1 MSRVIGL
8 SGKASESNGKGRVA
22 VINRGAESEYKP
34 IFPVDIQALL
44 EKEAYPSLKKFLLFW
59 TMMDTIKLHGYTR
72 AAMSAIG
79 RATIGAWWKLSK
91 HDDWG
96 KSATERQRK
105 KLLKFYA
112 NQEREWDNI
121 KDYQSLAYKLTIGAQ
136 YLRFFGQVA
145 FLLVRNNAGQP
156 IGFDHLPGLVVPNVD
171 EFGYFK
177 DPAFVQY
184 PVKDPRIRTEFSNP
198 GDIVYIMNPDWEG
211 SPLGGSDIEALT
223 EYTLPLDLYLQTSA
237 REYMKNSNRPELIY
251 MLPQDISDEAFET
264 FVSLLNSKYGGPTN
278 TGRNPVA
285 VQGELKVERIDDLP
299 DGLPYLESRKDTREE
314 TLAVAG
320 VSGPM
325 LGLTESIS
333 SANIR
338 EARRQFHE
346 TTMEPLFKLVEGGLY
361 EQIHVREFGALGWM
375 FQFNNPDFMTAVER
389 ATVHMRY
396 IQFGVLNSNEAREEL
411 GRENREGGEEYAKPP
426 GMEEEQQGNPAEG
439 REDNPDD
446 PSETGEPTN
455 DDQDPPRGDQHDDET
470 DRALAALEA
479 NPFSTDT
486 FSPDNPQLGRWA
498 GPEIVAE
505 DVEEAEAIADSF
517 KTEVSGQLL
526 EEIRAWQKFAVGRVK
541 RGMKL
546 RSYRTE
552 HIPEDISELIQE
564 RLEGAQDVI
573 EVKDIFANVFGVVE
587 EVQNG

>member
-1 MSRVIGL
+1 MSRVLGL
-8 SGKASESNGKGRVA
+8 SRNVSTGDRRIA
-22 VINRGAESEYKP
+22 VIQRAAESEYRP
-34 IFPVDIQALL
+34 VFPADIQALF
-44 EKEAYPSLKKFLLFW
+44 KNEAYPSLKKFLLFW
-59 TMMDTIKLHGYTR
+59 TMMDTIKVHGYTR

-96 KSATERQRK
+96 EAATDEQRTR
-105 KLLKFYA
+105 LLRFYA

-121 KDYQSLAYKLTIGAQ
+121 KDYQSLAYKLTIGAE
-136 YLRFFGQVA
+136 YLRFFGQA
-145 FLLVRNNAGQP
+145 AYLLIRNNAGQT

-177 DPAFVQY
+177 SPAFIQY
-184 PVKDPRIRTEFSNP
+184 PVKDPRIRTEIDDP
-198 GDIVYIMNPDWEG
+198 GDIVFIMNPDWEG

-223 EYTLPLDLYLQTSA
+223 EYTLPLDLYLQTAA

-251 MLPQDISDEAFET
+251 MLPHDISDEAFDT
-264 FVSLLNSKYGGPTN
+264 FVSLLNSKYAGPQN
-278 TGRNPVA
+278 RGRNPVA
-285 VQGELKVERIDDLP
+285 VQGELKIERVDDLP
-299 DGLPYLESRKDTREE
+299 DSLPYIEARDDVREE

-320 VSGPM
+320 TSGPV
-325 LGLTESIS
+325 LGIGETLS

-346 TTMEPLFKLVEGGLY
+346 TTMEPLFKLVETALY
-361 EQIHVREFGALGWM
+361 EQVHVREFLSEGWV

-396 IQFGVLNSNEAREEL
+396 IQFGVLSPNEAREEL
-411 GRENREGGEEYAKPP
+411 GREDREGGDIYIMPSNVGQEPRGSPP
-426 GMEEEQQGNPAEG
+426 EG
-439 REDNPDD
+439 REDEEDS

-455 DDQDPPRGDQHDDET
+455 DDQDPPRGDDHDD
-470 DRALAALEA
+470 AARQLQELEA
-479 NPFSTDT
+479 GVGPFLTTTRSEA
-486 FSPDNPQLGRWA
+486 NPQLGDWQ
-498 GPEIVAE
+498 GPEINAE
-505 DVEEAEAIADSF
+505 SWDEAQGLANTF
-517 KTEVSGQLL
+517 RTEVTGRLIA
-526 EEIRAWQKFAVGRVK
+526 EIRAWRKFAVGRMR

-552 HIPEDISELIQE
+552 HIPVEIASLVQK
-564 RLEGAQDVI
+564 RLEHAHDV
-573 EVKDIFANVFGVVE
+573 EAVKEIFENVFGIVE